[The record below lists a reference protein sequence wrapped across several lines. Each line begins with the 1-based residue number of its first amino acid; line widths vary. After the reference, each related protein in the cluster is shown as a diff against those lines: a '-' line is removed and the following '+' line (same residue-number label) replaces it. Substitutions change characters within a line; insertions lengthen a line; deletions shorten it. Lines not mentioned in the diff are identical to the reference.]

1 MHFVYIIF
9 SPSANIYYKGYSLD
23 PFRRLQQHI
32 NKESQFTSKYT
43 DWTLVHLEVFNSKSD
58 ALKREKI
65 LKKYA
70 HFQIENLI
78 RSPKNVLSHFL

>member
-32 NKESQFTSKYT
+32 NKESHFTSKFT
-43 DWTLVHLEVFNSKSD
+43 DWNLVHLEVFYSKSH

-70 HFQIENLI
+70 HIQIESLI
-78 RSPKNVLSHFL
+78 QSPKNVLHNFL